1 MKRLITLSCPR
12 LRERSG
18 EGAYQWQFSSQI
30 IADQEEREEGE
41 VVNTSITT
49 SLPRYNAGMDLD
61 GALDQ
66 LAHNATAPLDV
77 AELTLSLARD
87 EYANLDVEAY
97 LSELTGMAHE
107 AKNYLRGNLEAR
119 VFGLC
124 RYLFHDMGFRG
135 NVQDYYDPRNSYLN
149 EVLDRR
155 TGLPI
160 TLSVVAMAIGQRAG
174 LPIAGIALPG
184 HFVAMASTNGREV
197 LFDPFHGGRQL
208 TSADC
213 ENLVQQVTGIPFQAT
228 AEQLRPVPLRML
240 VIRLLTNLK
249 GVYLQ
254 QEDFVRAARVIERL
268 RQLNPHDAVQHRDL
282 GVSLV
287 HAGQPGRAVDHLSA
301 YLTASP
307 HSPDAETVRRLLN
320 QALKDVGKWN

>member
-1 MKRLITLSCPR
+1 
-12 LRERSG
+12 
-18 EGAYQWQFSSQI
+18 
-30 IADQEEREEGE
+30 
-41 VVNTSITT
+41 
-49 SLPRYNAGMDLD
+49 MDLD
-61 GALDQ
+61 RALDQ
-66 LAHNATAPLDV
+66 LAHKATAPLDI
-77 AELTLSLARD
+77 AELALYLARD

-97 LSELTGMAHE
+97 LSELAGMAHE
-107 AKNYLRGNLEAR
+107 AKSYLRGSLEAR

-124 RYLFHDMGFRG
+124 RYLFHEMGFRG
-135 NVQDYYDPRNSYLN
+135 NIQDYYDPRNSYLN

-160 TLSVVAMAIGQRAG
+160 TLSVLAIAIGRRAG
-174 LPIAGIALPG
+174 LQVAGIGLPG
-184 HFVAMASTNGREV
+184 HFVVMASGGGQEV

-208 TSADC
+208 TPADC
-213 ENLVQQVTGIPFQAT
+213 ENLVRQVTGMPFQAT
-228 AEQLRPVPLRML
+228 PEQLRPVPLRML

-268 RQLNPHDAVQHRDL
+268 RQLSPHDPAQRRDL

-301 YLTASP
+301 YLSAWP
-307 HSPDAETVRRLLN
+307 HSSDADTVRRLLN
-320 QALKDVGKWN
+320 QALKDLGKWN